1 MSIRHQL
8 TAAKRR
14 VFFGWWIVSAAFL
27 VQTLHSSLMFLSQGA
42 YMIEMQATFG
52 WSKSSISGAFS
63 MLRLESGL
71 LGPIQGWM
79 IDRYGPRLVMRIGAV
94 LFGGGFLLLSQIQ
107 ELWHFY
113 VAFGMIAL
121 GSSLGGFLTIHTTI
135 AQWFIR
141 KRSRAMSFSS
151 MGFSVGAIAAPLVA
165 WSLVTIGW
173 RETAVISGVIILVV
187 GLAGAQLFRGRPEDY
202 GMVPDGDI
210 RQAPTEL
217 AESGTD
223 KTAQAPTEI
232 NFTVKEAM
240 RDRSF
245 WYVAMGHGMALLVT
259 ATVPVHLVPYLV
271 EQNGWSPA
279 ATAFVFPAIMVMQI
293 IGQVSGGIVGDL
305 YSRRMVAAAAMLGHG
320 AAFIILAFSAAPL
333 AVGVSVAL
341 HGISWGARGP
351 QMMAI
356 RADYFGRRNLGLIA
370 GWSNA
375 ITVIG
380 SVIGP
385 VYAGVMF
392 DWQGDYTV
400 AFWTIGLATALST
413 VLFLLAR
420 KPPPPARYRDL

>member
-1 MSIRHQL
+1 MSIGHQL
-8 TAAKRR
+8 IAAKRR
-14 VFFGWWIVSAAFL
+14 VFFGWWIVAAAFL

-79 IDRYGPRLVMRIGAV
+79 IDRYGPRLVMRLGAV

-113 VAFGMIAL
+113 IAFGMIAL
-121 GSSLGGFLTIHTTI
+121 GSSLDGFLTIHTTI

-151 MGFSVGAIAAPLVA
+151 MGFAVGAVAAPLVA
-165 WSLVTIGW
+165 WSLVALGW
-173 RETAVISGVIILVV
+173 RETAFISGVVILVV
-187 GLAGAQLFRGRPEDY
+187 GLAGSQLFRSRPEDY
-202 GMVPDGDI
+202 GMLPDGDI
-210 RQAPTEL
+210 RGATPGADE
-217 AESGTD
+217 AEVQSHHVD
-223 KTAQAPTEI
+223 SEV
-232 NFTVKEAM
+232 NFTAKEAM

-259 ATVPVHLVPYLV
+259 ATMPVHLVPYLV
-271 EQNGWSPA
+271 EQNGWNPA
-279 ATAFVFPAIMVMQI
+279 ATALVFPAMMVMQI
-293 IGQVSGGIVGDL
+293 VGQVSGGIVGDL
-305 YSRRMVAAAAMLGHG
+305 YSRRMVAAVAMLGHG

-333 AVGVSVAL
+333 AVGASVVL
-341 HGISWGARGP
+341 HGLSWGARGP

-356 RADYFGRRNLGLIA
+356 RADYFGRTNLGIIA

-375 ITVIG
+375 VTVIG

-385 VYAGVMF
+385 VYAGIMF
-392 DWQGDYTV
+392 DCRGNYTV

-413 VLFLLAR
+413 VLFLAAR
-420 KPPPPARYRDL
+420 KPPPPARYAGL